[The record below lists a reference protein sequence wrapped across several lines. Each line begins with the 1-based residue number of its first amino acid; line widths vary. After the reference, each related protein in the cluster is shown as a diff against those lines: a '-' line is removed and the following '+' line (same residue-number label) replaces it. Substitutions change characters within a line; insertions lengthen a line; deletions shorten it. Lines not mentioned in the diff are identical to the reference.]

1 MITRLSRKNR
11 KSADLNLDSTGGLLG
26 YFDNQL
32 KIAYRI
38 NDRELDFIAQRAEDD
53 ELTIFT
59 KDVLSFNEK
68 RAVLEILTKY
78 LNLLEIE

>member
-11 KSADLNLDSTGGLLG
+11 TAADLNLDSTGGLLG

-38 NDRELDFIAQRAEDD
+38 NDRELDFIVQRAEDD

-59 KDVLSFNEK
+59 
-68 RAVLEILTKY
+68 RT
-78 LNLLEIE
+78 LLQTTGRKEVCGDYFK